1 MKNQKLMWLMS
12 ILLVLSAFLA
22 ACGGKTEEDAGTKDP
37 VKEEDKPASET
48 PAEELPQVLN
58 LVETAE
64 IPSVDSALVEDT
76 VGITVLNNVMEGL
89 YRLDQDNVPSP
100 ALADGEP
107 EISEDG
113 LTYTFKIRDAQ
124 WSNGTA
130 ITAHDFVYAW
140 QRAVDPEMASPYG
153 PYFMSGMI
161 KNATEI
167 GKGTAEIADLG
178 ITAVDDKTL
187 VVELEIPTPYFLS
200 LMSFATFYPLNEE
213 YVTEQGKAY
222 ASTSNNLLYNGPFE
236 LTEWDGT
243 SNWKYVKNEKYW
255 DAQAVNLDEINVSV
269 VKETAT
275 GVQLYEKNQ
284 IDRVVLSAEYAMQY
298 TGHEEVSNELE
309 SAVFYFKL
317 NQERDGKATPL
328 ANENIR
334 KAITR
339 GFDKNELVEAV
350 LANGSLVANY
360 LVPTDFAFNAEG
372 KDFRELSGEH
382 AAYNV
387 EEAQAYWEAGLKE
400 LGTDKVELEILGGDS
415 ENAKKQQE
423 WFKSQFEKNLPG
435 LTIKLKEVP
444 FNVRL
449 DLDGKSQYDIQ
460 SAGWGADFEDPIS
473 YLELF
478 TTNSPQN
485 GLGYSNPEYDKLIE
499 SAKTTLSNDPVKRWE
514 AFVQAEKILLEDD
527 AVIAPNY
534 QRSRMALMKPTVQ
547 GLVTHKY
554 GADYSYKWAYIAN
567 EAK

>member
-1 MKNQKLMWLMS
+1 MKNQKFMWLMS
-12 ILLVLSAFLA
+12 IMLVLSVFLA
-22 ACGGKTEEDAGTKDP
+22 ACGSEGKDAGSADKGKTEEPAKD
-37 VKEEDKPASET
+37 
-48 PAEELPQVLN
+48 LPQVLN
-58 LVETAE
+58 LIDTAE
-64 IPSVDSALVEDT
+64 IPSVDSAIVEDQ
-76 VGITVLNNVMEGL
+76 VGINVLNNVMEGL

-100 ALADGEP
+100 AMADGEP

-124 WSNGTA
+124 WSNGEPV
-130 ITAHDFVYAW
+130 TAHDFVYAW
-140 QRAVDPEMASPYG
+140 QRAIDPATASPYG
-153 PYFMSGMI
+153 PYFMGGMI

-178 ITAVDDKTL
+178 ITAVDEKTL

-213 YVTEQGKAY
+213 FVTAQGDAY
-222 ASTSNNLLYNGPFE
+222 ASTSEKMIYNGPFVF
-236 LTEWDGT
+236 TEWDGT
-243 SNWKYVKNEKYW
+243 GNWKYLKNDKYW
-255 DAQAVNLDEINVSV
+255 DAQAVSLDEINVNV
-269 VKETAT
+269 VKETST

-284 IDRVVLSAEYAMQY
+284 IDRVILSAEYAMQY
-298 TGHEEVSNELE
+298 ADDEDISNELE
-309 SAVFYFKL
+309 STVFYFKL
-317 NQERDGKATPL
+317 NQQRNGKATPL
-328 ANENIR
+328 ANINIR
-334 KAITR
+334 KAIAR
-339 GFDKNELVEAV
+339 GFDKDELADAV
-350 LANGSLVANY
+350 LANGSLPANY

-372 KDFRELSGEH
+372 KDFRELSGDH
-382 AAYNV
+382 APYNV
-387 EEAQAYWEAGLKE
+387 EEAQAFWKTGLKE

-449 DLDGKSQYDIQ
+449 DLDGKSDYDIQ

-478 TTNSPQN
+478 TTASPQN

-499 SAKTTLSNDPVKRWE
+499 ATKTTLSNDPVKRWE

-527 AVIAPNY
+527 AAIVPNY

-554 GADYSYKWAYIAN
+554 GGDYSYKWVYIAN
-567 EAK
+567 EPK